1 MASFVFDAL
10 PSEKRPD
17 DSIATKNTNA
27 VSTASVMHVF
37 LNRIYFPPDR
47 ISFGRSL
54 SGSPQ
59 RSRIVLLLTIVV
71 GLLRRTIARR
81 EKIFGTLSQLHRNLC
96 TLKNDGYTEKAGAI
110 APAFSTAI

>member
-47 ISFGRSL
+47 ICFGRSL

-59 RSRIVLLLTIVV
+59 RSRIILLLTIVV
-71 GLLRRTIARR
+71 GPLSRINCALR
-81 EKIFGTLSQLHRNLC
+81 EDFCTLSQLHEEWC
-96 TLKNDGYTEKAGAI
+96 TTMLRELVSLYCGKR
-110 APAFSTAI
+110 